1 MTKDE
6 ASGADSRTTWRGAR
20 KVRKKK
26 KKKNK
31 TERTRGGVIGKGI
44 VDAATCTISQRATQT
59 ARKHA
64 LLVPKV
70 SDGL

>member
-20 KVRKKK
+20 KVR
-26 KKKNK
+26 KKNK